1 LLTELPGPTIASG
14 LAVTGEQAVVAGS
27 RVEAGDAES
36 ALRIAEEGAIV
47 VAVRA
52 GERDLFRVLV
62 ERYHP
67 ALVATLVRLVRDR
80 YQAEDLAQQSFV
92 DAFDALARFDTS
104 RRFSTWLFRIAINNA
119 KDWLKSHKRG
129 EQPID
134 GAVAS
139 DAAAFAGTVRG
150 PERQAVANERLD
162 QLSRALDALPV
173 AFREVLVL
181 KDVQG
186 LSYKEIQE
194 ILGHPLTTL
203 KIRAV
208 RGRAALRSLMDRE

>member
-1 LLTELPGPTIASG
+1 M
-14 LAVTGEQAVVAGS
+14 
-27 RVEAGDAES
+27 
-36 ALRIAEEGAIV
+36 
-47 VAVRA
+47 
-52 GERDLFRVLV
+52 FRVLV
-62 ERYHP
+62 ERYQS
-67 ALVATLVRLVRDR
+67 ALVATLQRMVRDR
-80 YQAEDLAQQSFV
+80 NQAEDLAQQSFI
-92 DAFDALARFDTS
+92 DAFDALARFDTG

-139 DAAAFAGTVRG
+139 EHAAFAGVVG
-150 PERQAVANERLD
+150 SPERVTAARQRLS

-173 AFREVLVL
+173 PFREVLVL

-186 LSYKEIQE
+186 MSYKEIHE
-194 ILGHPLTTL
+194 ILGHPVTTL

-208 RGRAALRSLMDRE
+208 RGRAALREMMGDEA

>member
-1 LLTELPGPTIASG
+1 M
-14 LAVTGEQAVVAGS
+14 AVTGERAVA
-27 RVEAGDAES
+27 VEALPASGDSETAR
-36 ALRIAEEGAIV
+36 RIAEEGALV
-47 VAVRA
+47 AAVRA
-52 GERDLFRVLV
+52 GDRDLFRVLV
-62 ERYHP
+62 ERYQP
-67 ALVATLVRLVRDR
+67 ALVATLIRLVRDR
-80 YQAEDLAQQSFV
+80 HQAEDLAQQSFI

-129 EQPID
+129 EQSID

-150 PERQAVANERLD
+150 PERQAAANERLN

-173 AFREVLVL
+173 AFREVLIL

-194 ILGHPLTTL
+194 ILGHPVTTL

-208 RGRAALRSLMDRE
+208 RGRAALRELMECE